1 MKDFVKYAAS
11 LVVALMLLL
20 NLTGCISGGEAAA
33 IFGGAAAA
41 GGGYAIYKA
50 VNPVIET
57 VLQAA
62 GYEAAVL
69 GLQKLPPATATTV
82 ANDTILACQ
91 DMVKYLNTGT
101 LPTADIVNQVISAR
115 FSTLPPA
122 VVSEIQAAAAK
133 MGQYVPA
140 ASVVLT
146 PEEIGDIVAFLTGI
160 QSGAT
165 AYLGNN
171 TVSVSVKYTRATE
184 VQKSRL
190 KMKAVPPGVTVA
202 PWFYAQAPDK
212 K

>member
-1 MKDFVKYAAS
+1 MKNFVKYAAS
-11 LVVALMLLL
+11 LVVALMLVL
-20 NLTGCISGGEAAA
+20 NLTGCIGGEAAV
-33 IFGGAAAA
+33 IFGGTAAAA

-50 VNPVIET
+50 VNPVIEI

-82 ANDTILACQ
+82 ANDTIVACQ

-165 AYLGNN
+165 AFIGDNN
-171 TVSVSVKYTRATE
+171 ITVDVKYTARKTVLKAKLKLKAT
-184 VQKSRL
+184 
-190 KMKAVPPGVTVA
+190 PGA
-202 PWFYAQAPDK
+202 LPWFYAAPPAAAK
-212 K
+212 